1 MTDDTSKFD
10 ARIQHPFRMILSGP
24 SGSGKTFFVNNLIA
38 NSQTLI
44 NPPPKNIVWFYGIET
59 KGIKTSPEPFN
70 DKNIRYVKG
79 IPENFEEYLGPQ
91 TLFIFDDLM
100 QEASNNKKLTKLF
113 TKQSHHWNVSVVL
126 ILQNLYYSGSERKTF
141 FRNAQYLVLFSSPL
155 DKSAVYA
162 VAHRIMPKRVQ
173 SFLKV
178 FEMATYRPFGYLYID
193 GAQNT
198 PTDARLR
205 TDIFKPYQRVFIP
218 QIWKPLVV
226 GIIYIC

>member
-1 MTDDTSKFD
+1 M
-10 ARIQHPFRMILSGP
+10 
-24 SGSGKTFFVNNLIA
+24 
-38 NSQTLI
+38 
-44 NPPPKNIVWFYGIET
+44 
-59 KGIKTSPEPFN
+59 N
-70 DKNIRYVKG
+70 DKNIRYVKS
-79 IPENFEEYLGPQ
+79 IPDNFEKYLGPQ

-100 QEASNNKKLTKLF
+100 QEAANNKNLTKLF
-113 TKQSHHWNVSVVL
+113 TKQSHHWNVSIVL
-126 ILQNLYYSGSERKTF
+126 ILQDLYYSGSERKTF

-155 DKSAVYA
+155 DKSTVYA

-178 FEMATYRPFGYLYID
+178 FEMATHRPFGYLYID

-218 QIWKPLVV
+218 QI
-226 GIIYIC
+226 